1 MNKTYQSLILYC
13 LLIISFHISAAQRET
28 LDYIVVIV
36 NDDVIVNT
44 ALQQQLRFEQEK
56 LAQQNID
63 LPPNVNL
70 EKRVLE
76 SMILIAL
83 QLQLAEKTGIKV
95 EDSHLNQAVRQFAAQ
110 YKMDLKTF
118 RQKLEQRG
126 ESFIQFR
133 EEVRHRLIIERL
145 QHRYVIDRINVTD
158 NEIDNLLA
166 NQVQQGTVTTE
177 YHIWHILIAT
187 PEAPSPEEIEAK
199 RQKAEKVLAQ
209 LKQGANFQA
218 TAVAVS
224 DGRQALKGGD
234 LGWVKAG
241 QLPTLFH
248 NLINQMAIDEIK
260 GPIRNASGFHIIKL
274 VNKRGGE
281 QSIITQSK
289 ARHILIK
296 TNELVSDFEAQNRL
310 QELKVRIEHG
320 DDFAELARAH
330 SDDTGSAANGGALQ
344 DWINPGT
351 LIPLFEKVMNAI
363 PLKQISD
370 PFKSPYGWHIIQVL
384 ERRQHDNTQQA
395 LRTRAKRQIH
405 QRKEEEELQA
415 WLRQLRDAA
424 YIKYSTNYSSE

>member
-13 LLIISFHISAAQRET
+13 LLIISFDVCAAQRET
-28 LDYIVVIV
+28 LDYIVAIV

-44 ALQQQLRFEQEK
+44 ALQQQLRREHEK
-56 LAQQNID
+56 LAQQNIE

-70 EKRVLE
+70 EKRVLD
-76 SMILIAL
+76 SMIMIAL

-95 EDSHLNQAVRQFAAQ
+95 EDSHLNEALRQFAAQ

-118 RQKLEQRG
+118 RKELEQRG
-126 ESFIQFR
+126 ESFIPFR
-133 EEVRHRLIIERL
+133 EEVRQRLIIERL
-145 QHRYVIDRINVTD
+145 QQRHVVSRISITD

-166 NQVQQGTVTTE
+166 NQAQQGTATSE

-199 RQKAEKVLAQ
+199 RQKAENVLAQ
-209 LKQGANFQA
+209 LKQGADFQA

-224 DGRQALKGGD
+224 DGRQALEGGD
-234 LGWVKAG
+234 LGWLKAG

-248 NLINQMAIDEIK
+248 NLMNQMAIDDIK
-260 GPIRNASGFHIIKL
+260 GPIRNASGFHLIKL
-274 VNKRGGE
+274 INKRGGQ
-281 QSIITQSK
+281 QSIITQTK

-296 TNELVSDFEAQNRL
+296 TNELVSDFEAQSRL

-330 SDDTGSAANGGALQ
+330 SEDTGSAASGGALQ
-344 DWINPGT
+344 NWINPGN
-351 LIPLFEKVMNAI
+351 LVPEFEKVMNALS
-363 PLKQISD
+363 LKQISD
-370 PFKSPYGWHIIQVL
+370 PFKSGYGWHIIQVL

-395 LRTRAKRQIH
+395 LRTRANRQIH
-405 QRKEEEELQA
+405 QRKVEEELQA

>member
-1 MNKTYQSLILYC
+1 MNKTYPFLIFYG
-13 LLIISFHISAAQRET
+13 LLIISFNLCAAQRET
-28 LDYIVVIV
+28 LDYIVAIV

-44 ALQQQLRFEQEK
+44 ALQQHIRIEQEQ
-56 LAQQNID
+56 LAQRNIE

-118 RQKLEQRG
+118 RRKLEQRG

-133 EEVRHRLIIERL
+133 EEVRRRLIIERL
-145 QHRYVIDRINVTD
+145 QHRYVIDRIKVTD

-166 NQVQQGTVTTE
+166 NQVQQGTITKE

-187 PEAPSPEEIEAK
+187 PEAPSPEDIEAK
-199 RQKAEKVLAQ
+199 RQQAEKVLAQ
-209 LKQGANFQA
+209 LKQGADFQA
-218 TAVAVS
+218 TAVAIS
-224 DGRQALKGGD
+224 DGRHAFKGGD
-234 LGWVKAG
+234 SGWIKAG

-248 NLINQMAIDEIK
+248 NLINKMAIDEIK

-281 QSIITQSK
+281 QSIITQTK

-296 TNELVSDFEAQNRL
+296 INELVSDFEAQSRL
-310 QELKVRIEHG
+310 QELKARIEHG

-330 SDDTGSAANGGALQ
+330 SDDTGSAASGGAFPN
-344 DWINPGT
+344 WINPGT
-351 LIPLFEKVMNAI
+351 LIPIFEKVMNAL

-370 PFKSPYGWHIIQVL
+370 PFKSPYGWHFIQVL

-415 WLRQLRDAA
+415 WQRQLRDAA
-424 YIKYSTNYSSE
+424 YIKYRTNY

>member
-1 MNKTYQSLILYC
+1 MKKTYQSLILYC
-13 LLIISFHISAAQRET
+13 LLIISFDVCAAQRET
-28 LDYIVVIV
+28 LDYIVAIV

-44 ALQQQLRFEQEK
+44 ALQQQLHREHEK
-56 LAQQNID
+56 LAQQNIE

-70 EKRVLE
+70 EKRVLD
-76 SMILIAL
+76 SMIMIAL

-95 EDSHLNQAVRQFAAQ
+95 EDSHLNEALRQFAAQ

-118 RQKLEQRG
+118 RKELEQRG
-126 ESFIQFR
+126 ESFIPFR

-145 QHRYVIDRINVTD
+145 QQRHVVSRISITD

-166 NQVQQGTVTTE
+166 NQAQQGTVTSE

-209 LKQGANFQA
+209 LKQGADFQA

-224 DGRQALKGGD
+224 DSRQALEGGD

-248 NLINQMAIDEIK
+248 NLINQMAIDDIK

-274 VNKRGGE
+274 VNKRGGQ

-296 TNELVSDFEAQNRL
+296 TNELVSDFEAQSRL
-310 QELKVRIEHG
+310 QELKDRIEHG

-330 SDDTGSAANGGALQ
+330 SDDTGSAASGGALQ
-344 DWINPGT
+344 NWINPGN
-351 LIPLFEKVMNAI
+351 LVPEFEKVMNA
-363 PLKQISD
+363 LSLNQISD
-370 PFKSPYGWHIIQVL
+370 PFKSGYGWHIIQVL

-395 LRTRAKRQIH
+395 LRTRANRQIH
-405 QRKEEEELQA
+405 QRKVEEELQA

-424 YIKYSTNYSSE
+424 YIKYRKNYSSE